1 MLRWRKLPVFS
12 GPGGIL
18 WPPFERRWGAA
29 GASKGNPADQQ
40 STRTLHLDVHLSWVT
55 AETACILVTS
65 PECNR
70 GTGYQCA
77 LRQGCCSDS
86 VVKTVQDIHTNR
98 QEEQYLKSKHW
109 HMWQHISCLYKAAR
123 GLSKDEQTLTVFVQ

>member
-1 MLRWRKLPVFS
+1 MFS

-18 WPPFERRWGAA
+18 WPLFERRWGAA

-40 STRTLHLDVHLSWVT
+40 STCTLHLDVHLSWVT

-70 GTGYQCA
+70 GAC
-77 LRQGCCSDS
+77 CCSDS
-86 VVKTVQDIHTNR
+86 VVKTLQDIHTNR
-98 QEEQYLKSKHW
+98 QEEQYLKSKVALPHV
-109 HMWQHISCLYKAAR
+109 AAYIV
-123 GLSKDEQTLTVFVQ
+123 LV